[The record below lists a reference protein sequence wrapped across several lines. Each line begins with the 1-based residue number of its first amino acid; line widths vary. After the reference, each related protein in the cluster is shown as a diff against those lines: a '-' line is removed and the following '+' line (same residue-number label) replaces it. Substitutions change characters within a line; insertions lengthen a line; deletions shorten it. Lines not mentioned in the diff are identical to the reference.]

1 MNDTL
6 SVRKVL
12 AKDHDQLWAIIKEVI
27 AGGETYV
34 FHPDSSRE
42 KMMAYWLA
50 PDKHVYIVEE
60 NGEMVGTFTIKPN
73 MPDRGSHVANGSYM
87 VSPRHAGK
95 GIGEFM
101 GKYSLEEA
109 KRLGY
114 KAMQFNIV
122 IKSNLPAVKL
132 WQKIGFKI
140 IGEVPNAFQHPKLGP
155 TNAYIMYQE
164 L

>member
-1 MNDTL
+1 MNASL
-6 SVRKVL
+6 IVRKIL
-12 AKDHDQLWAIIKEVI
+12 PEDYDSLWVIIKEVI

-42 KMMAYWLA
+42 KMLAYWLA
-50 PDKHVYIVEE
+50 PDKQVYVVEQE
-60 NGEMVGTFTIKPN
+60 GKMVGTFTIKPN

-95 GIGEFM
+95 GVGEFM
-101 GKYSLEEA
+101 GRYSLEEA

-114 KAMQFNIV
+114 QAMQFNIV

-132 WQKIGFKI
+132 WQKIGFRI

-155 TNAYIMYQE
+155 TNAYIMYCE